1 MNNMM
6 KYQEALGK
14 VSEVSNLLIGEAQNS
29 FKVKSEEFMDEVR
42 ASQYIK
48 VPLVGVFSAGKS
60 SLLNIFTGKSG
71 MLPVDT
77 MPETAVA
84 YELYYGTTE
93 TVELYRDGTKVDTKP
108 LAEIKNLDTQP
119 GDIAK
124 VYCTSEP
131 IKRLQEKD
139 IILVDMPG
147 IGSGID
153 RHDAAIFN
161 YINSGTAFVLLVD
174 AEQGSLRG
182 STLSFMQELSQY
194 KMYPAVLV
202 SKIDKKPEGDVKEIV
217 DYIRFQ
223 MSKLGNEQP
232 FVGTVC
238 SVNNDLEG
246 LNRYL
251 SGLNPEAL
259 VAEKLGKK
267 FKYLVGGVIEQ
278 LKMRIALRS
287 KDIADVDEKIKKIDE
302 EISNV
307 KTELPTENCNA
318 DTPEKSTQDIL
329 DNVRFALEAKA
340 GDIAQM
346 IVNREDEETIKATI
360 LSIVRAEMISS
371 FKDESD
377 QYSSA
382 LGLAVQESMKDM
394 EAIKLSPDFMSDF
407 SPIIEL
413 INGPILALIPV
424 AAPWK
429 MLLSALLPY
438 LPNILSR
445 LFGKNEQEAVEE
457 VRGKVIE
464 LCVQQVLTSIQPTVL
479 KITKEN
485 QQRIQKQIQE
495 EVISKMEKVKAGLRE
510 KMADAHKNKEEVEAE
525 LTQLNAAISHLN
537 AVVESV

>member
-60 SLLNIFTGKSG
+60 SLLNIFTEKSG

-153 RHDAAIFN
+153 RHDDAISH

-287 KDIADVDEKIKKIDE
+287 KDIADVDEKIKQIDE

-438 LPNILSR
+438 LPNILNR

-464 LCVQQVLTSIQPTVL
+464 LCVQQVLTSIQPMVL

>member
-60 SLLNIFTGKSG
+60 SLLNIFTEKSG

-194 KMYPAVLV
+194 NMYPAVLV

-223 MSKLGNEQP
+223 MSKLGNERP

-287 KDIADVDEKIKKIDE
+287 KDIADVDEKIKQIDE

-307 KTELPTENCNA
+307 KTELPTENCNV

-413 INGPILALIPV
+413 FKGPILELIPV

>member
-93 TVELYRDGTKVDTKP
+93 TVELYRDGTKVDIKP
-108 LAEIKNLDTQP
+108 LAEIKNLNTES

-147 IGSGID
+147 IGSGIK
-153 RHDAAIFN
+153 RHDDAISH

-287 KDIADVDEKIKKIDE
+287 KDIADVDEKIKQIDE

-413 INGPILALIPV
+413 FKGPILELLPV

-464 LCVQQVLTSIQPTVL
+464 LCVQQVLTSIQPMVL

>member
-194 KMYPAVLV
+194 NMYPAVLV

-287 KDIADVDEKIKKIDE
+287 KDIADVDEKIKQIDE

-307 KTELPTENCNA
+307 KTELPTENCNV

-413 INGPILALIPV
+413 FKGPILELIPV